1 MNAPSPQ
8 QIDQLIY
15 SRWLIPM
22 SGPESVLEN
31 QAIAIHNKKILA
43 VLPAD
48 EAGSHF
54 DAHTTTRLESHV
66 LIPGLV
72 NTHGHSPMAL
82 LRGIADDIP
91 LMQWLQEHIWPLES
105 EFVSREFVQQGSTL
119 AMAEMLAS
127 GTTTF
132 ADMYFFPDEVGKA
145 ATDAHMRVQLASPVL
160 DFPTVWAQHAD
171 EYIDKATQLHDDFRS
186 SELVFT
192 AFGPHA
198 PYTVSDAPL
207 QKLTMLAEELD
218 VPIHM
223 HVHETAQ
230 EVSDALAS
238 DGRRPLQRLADLGML
253 SPRLLCVHATQ
264 LEQNEMSLL
273 AQHGASVIH
282 CPESNLKLASG
293 FCEVAKLLN
302 NNVNVALGTDGCS
315 SNNNLDMFGEMQTA
329 ALVAKAVAN
338 DASALPALQA
348 LEMATINGARAMGLD
363 EHIGSIEVGKLAD
376 LTAVNL
382 DALNCL
388 PLHNPLSQLV
398 YAANAAQVSQVWVGG
413 KLVYDK
419 GELKT
424 IDLPLLR
431 EQARHWCEAMAGK

>member
-1 MNAPSPQ
+1 MNVSSPQ

-15 SRWLIPM
+15 TRWLIPM
-22 SGPESVLEN
+22 SGTEPVLEH
-31 QAIAIHNKKILA
+31 QAVAIHNKKILA

-48 EAGSHF
+48 QADSQF
-54 DAHTTTRLESHV
+54 AANTTTRLDAHA

-82 LRGIADDIP
+82 MRGVADDIP
-91 LMQWLQEHIWPLES
+91 LMEWLQEHIWPLES

-145 ATDAHMRVQLASPVL
+145 ATDAHIRVQLASPVL

-186 SELVFT
+186 SELVYT

-198 PYTVSDAPL
+198 PYTVSDEPL

-230 EVSDALAS
+230 EVADALAS

-264 LEQNEMSLL
+264 LEQNEMTLL

-293 FCEVAKLLN
+293 FCEVARLLQT
-302 NNVNVALGTDGCS
+302 NVNVALGTDGCA

-338 DASALPALQA
+338 DASALPARQA
-348 LEMATINGARAMGLD
+348 LELATINGARAMGLD
-363 EHIGSIEVGKLAD
+363 EQIGSIEVGKLAD

-382 DALNCL
+382 DAISCM
-388 PLHNPLSQLV
+388 PLHNPLSHLV

-413 KLVYDK
+413 KLVYDQ

-431 EQARHWCEAMAGK
+431 EQTRGWCKAMAGK